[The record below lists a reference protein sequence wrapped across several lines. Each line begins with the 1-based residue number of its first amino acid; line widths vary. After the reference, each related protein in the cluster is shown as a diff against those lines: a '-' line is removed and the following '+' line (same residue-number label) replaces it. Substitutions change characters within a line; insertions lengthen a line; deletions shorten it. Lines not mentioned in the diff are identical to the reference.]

1 MDIREYDIKALAYIG
16 DAVYEVYV
24 RRHVMEGSREQVNKL
39 HKKAVKYVSARAQ
52 AHVIECIENKFTDAE
67 HAIFKR
73 GRNAVSNTVP
83 KNTDVITYK
92 IATGF
97 EAVIGYVYLMGEK
110 ERLEWLLAE
119 SIRIIEDKKEENA
132 C

>member
-16 DAVYEVYV
+16 DAVYELYV
-24 RRHVMEGSREQVNKL
+24 RRYIMENSHEQVNKL

-52 AHVIECIENKFTDAE
+52 AYVIECIENKFTVAE

-73 GRNAVSNTVP
+73 GRNAISNTVP

-97 EAVIGYVYLMGEK
+97 EAVIGYLYLNHEK
-110 ERLEWLLAE
+110 ERLEEVLKE
-119 SIRIIEDKKEENA
+119 SIGIINNKREDAK

>member
-16 DAVYEVYV
+16 DAVYELYV
-24 RRHVMEGSREQVNKL
+24 RRHIMENSHEQVNKL

-52 AHVIECIENKFTDAE
+52 AYVIECIENKFTDAE

-97 EAVIGYVYLMGEK
+97 EAVIGYLYLNSEK
-110 ERLEWLLAE
+110 ERLEEVLHQ
-119 SIRIIEDKKEENA
+119 SIEVIENKKEENA

>member
-16 DAVYEVYV
+16 DAVYELYI
-24 RRHVMEGSREQVNKL
+24 RRHIMEGSHEQVNKL
-39 HKKAVKYVSARAQ
+39 HKKAVKYVSAKAQ
-52 AHVIECIENKFTDAE
+52 AYVIACIENKFTDAE

-97 EAVIGYVYLMGEK
+97 EAVIGYLYLNKEN
-110 ERLEWLLAE
+110 ERLEEILSE
-119 SIRIIEDKKEENA
+119 SVEIIENKGEKV

>member
-16 DAVYEVYV
+16 DAVYEVHV

-39 HKKAVKYVSARAQ
+39 HKKTVKYVSARAQ
-52 AHVIECIENKFTDAE
+52 AYVIECIENKFTDAE

-97 EAVIGYVYLMGEK
+97 EAVIGYLYLIGEN

-119 SIRIIEDKKEENA
+119 SIKIIEDKKEA
-132 C
+132 KTC